1 MKKVPV
7 GNGCCAH
14 LVWRLTMVDGV
25 ERLYRATRGLVPNR
39 NTEVLASA
47 ISRCVSLDGPYVCE
61 ALAKKKRA
69 DTDM

>member
-1 MKKVPV
+1 
-7 GNGCCAH
+7 
-14 LVWRLTMVDGV
+14 MVDGV

-61 ALAKKKRA
+61 ALAKKMRA